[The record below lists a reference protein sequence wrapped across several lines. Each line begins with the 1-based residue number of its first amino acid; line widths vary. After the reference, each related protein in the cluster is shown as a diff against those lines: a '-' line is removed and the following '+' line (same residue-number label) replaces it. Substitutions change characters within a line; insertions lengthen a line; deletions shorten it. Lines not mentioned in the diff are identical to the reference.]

1 MKRFIRFLPKP
12 MKLRSLSIVALVLAV
27 LAVAGWMWLGKDGD
41 SRPDPSVADKA
52 GDARVASE
60 VPGGD
65 VPPAQ
70 GVPDSKDVGPS
81 DSRAGQNPPPPPVKV
96 SNSVVP
102 GMPMVKGTAYVPR
115 PPAAGARA
123 NGAAADSRPDWQV
136 QGTADL
142 AKVRGMLRDF
152 RTRMGANPVGSNAE
166 IMKAVM
172 GGNPANARLGP
183 PEGQELN
190 AEGELVDRW
199 GKPYFFHQLSKD
211 SMEIRSAGPDGKMWT
226 TDDLISK

>member
-1 MKRFIRFLPKP
+1 
-12 MKLRSLSIVALVLAV
+12 MKLRSLSIVALLLAV

-41 SRPDPSVADKA
+41 SRPASSVAGKP
-52 GDARVASE
+52 GDAGVASE
-60 VPGGD
+60 VRGAD

-70 GVPDSKDVGPS
+70 GVPDSKGVGPS
-81 DSRAGQNPPPPPVKV
+81 DSRGEQNPPPPPVRV
-96 SNSVVP
+96 SDSVVP

-123 NGAAADSRPDWQV
+123 NGAAAESSRPDWQV

-142 AKVRGMLRDF
+142 SKVRSMLRDY
-152 RTRMGANPVGSNAE
+152 RTRMGSNPVGSNAE

-172 GGNPANARLGP
+172 GGNPVNARLGP

-211 SMEIRSAGPDGKMWT
+211 TMEIRSAGPDGKMWT
-226 TDDLISK
+226 TDDLVSK